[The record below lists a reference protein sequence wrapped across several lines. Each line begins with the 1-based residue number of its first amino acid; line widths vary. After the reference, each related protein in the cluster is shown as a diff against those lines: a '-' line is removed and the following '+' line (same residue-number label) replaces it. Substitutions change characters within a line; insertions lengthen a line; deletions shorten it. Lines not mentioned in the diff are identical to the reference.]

1 MIGEQDSVGDVGFLV
16 RKTKNLFE
24 RIKLLSPL
32 VWLVP
37 LFPKLRSSADAI
49 EKYVL
54 TCFLLELIIV
64 TASSISDLP
73 LVVRLLLLLIVTLR
87 IIEIIQVTA
96 NVVLFRE
103 EDALVISTARIFLLA
118 GINFIELGLC
128 FGTFYAL
135 NYQRL
140 SGAGRALT
148 GYYLS
153 FITQLTIGYGDVY
166 PTGWLRVVA
175 VLQGLTAALFVILV
189 FGQIVASLQP
199 IKSKH

>member
-1 MIGEQDSVGDVGFLV
+1 MTDDQASLGDVGFLV

-24 RIKLLSPL
+24 RLKLLSPL
-32 VWLVP
+32 IWLAP

-54 TCFLLELIIV
+54 CCFSLELIIAV
-64 TASSISDLP
+64 ASISELP

-87 IIEIIQVTA
+87 IVEIIQVTA
-96 NVVLFRE
+96 NVVLFGN
-103 EDALVISTARIFLLA
+103 ANAPVVSTVRIFMLA
-118 GINFIELGLC
+118 GINFIELGFC

-148 GYYLS
+148 GFYFS

-166 PTGWLRVVA
+166 PTGWLRAVA
-175 VLQGLTAALFVILV
+175 VLQGLTTALFVILV
-189 FGQIVASLQP
+189 FGRIIGSLQP